1 MTPELGIG
9 SASAAIKD
17 GANPLHGQRFESVA
31 AARSAAQ
38 DFEAFFL
45 MQALQQMFAG
55 VEQDSLFGGGPG
67 EEMFK
72 SMLVQEYSTELAK
85 NGGIGIADQV
95 LGELIRTQAEL
106 QP

>member
-9 SASAAIKD
+9 AASDTFKN
-17 GANPLHGQRFESVA
+17 GVNPLKGQRFESLA

-55 VEQDSLFGGGPG
+55 VDQDSLFGGGPG

-72 SMLVQEYSTELAK
+72 SLLVQEYATELAK
-85 NGGIGIADQV
+85 TSSVGIADQV
-95 LGELIRTQAEL
+95 LGELIKMQEGL

>member
-9 SASAAIKD
+9 TASDALKN
-17 GANPLHGQRFESVA
+17 GSNPLFGQRFESLD

-45 MQALQQMFAG
+45 MQALQQMFVG
-55 VEQDSLFGGGPG
+55 VDQNPLFGGGPG

-72 SMLVQEYSTELAK
+72 SLLVQEYSNQLAK
-85 NGGIGIADQV
+85 TGGVGIADQV
-95 LGELIRTQAEL
+95 LGELIKMQEGL

>member
-9 SASAAIKD
+9 TASDALKN
-17 GANPLHGQRFESVA
+17 GSNPLFGQRFESLD

-45 MQALQQMFAG
+45 MQALQQMFVG

-67 EEMFK
+67 EEIFK
-72 SMLVQEYSTELAK
+72 SMLVQEYSNQLAK
-85 NGGIGIADQV
+85 TGGIGIADQV
-95 LGELIRTQAEL
+95 LGELIKMQEGL